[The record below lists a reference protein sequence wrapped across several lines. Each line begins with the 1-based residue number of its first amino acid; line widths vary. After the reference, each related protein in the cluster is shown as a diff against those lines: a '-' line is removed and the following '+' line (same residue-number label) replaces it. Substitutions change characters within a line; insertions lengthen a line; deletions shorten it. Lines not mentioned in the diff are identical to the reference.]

1 MSNRI
6 QEFQNFFKDQIK
18 ESEDEVKAIMK
29 SPIRQLIQS
38 ETVYMGYVDHVDL
51 KRAHVVIRFPKNQVP
66 RLKVPV
72 SIVAVKTSAFN
83 AFGKN
88 IDEWTCPFIDF
99 LNHGDFHSDYS
110 DLLPLYYLKRDDTYY
125 DYIGC
130 TRLNSYLFNLFR
142 KQCEKGNHLRVLVF
156 SPLPPLDYLRN
167 LINFLDNFGSIPE
180 QTVEPK
186 MDYDEWRPEELSYD
200 PNNEGAI
207 AERIMRFLDAE
218 NCCVVQGPPG
228 SGKSYT
234 IAQII
239 STYLNQGKTVCATTM
254 ANKGIIELIKQEP
267 LTKIREQG
275 RITKSNLTADE
286 EKLVPGVKLFDNVFS
301 VPKGEL
307 LCCSNYVL
315 SFAYSAKD
323 VTKDMLPSFDLVVI
337 EEASQAFLAT
347 ILAFKQLGKHCLIV
361 GDPMQLS
368 PIVKKETKSIYKSWN
383 ITPQVEGLRS
393 FVLGTDV
400 KSFKITT
407 TFRLTPASA
416 RLTSAFY
423 RNNFRSVQ
431 KERVDFS
438 KCDSQFFPL
447 EGGVLYYY
455 THDTR
460 NGILTD
466 SAIRIIDGILRQ
478 IEYNYPKYSVAVVT
492 PFIKSAQQLQKHIL
506 PDTKIKDITVETVDR
521 IQGMTVDYAIFYIP
535 GRFPGFALN
544 ERRFNVATSRSMSTT
559 VIVSDMPITKIPFLP
574 PTVSMFLHGMV
585 ELNQDDESYIGS
597 QDFINMQKM
606 HNHQDILLL
615 YPGLEDIVES
625 LLENNIPFSHDGDVD
640 LLDQN
645 GMVIATAG
653 MLLANYNLVIDP
665 VDDDSRLIFEKA
677 GYKVISSEEF
687 NIDLLK

>member
-1 MSNRI
+1 
-6 QEFQNFFKDQIK
+6 
-18 ESEDEVKAIMK
+18 
-29 SPIRQLIQS
+29 
-38 ETVYMGYVDHVDL
+38 
-51 KRAHVVIRFPKNQVP
+51 
-66 RLKVPV
+66 
-72 SIVAVKTSAFN
+72 
-83 AFGKN
+83 
-88 IDEWTCPFIDF
+88 
-99 LNHGDFHSDYS
+99 
-110 DLLPLYYLKRDDTYY
+110 
-125 DYIGC
+125 
-130 TRLNSYLFNLFR
+130 
-142 KQCEKGNHLRVLVF
+142 
-156 SPLPPLDYLRN
+156 
-167 LINFLDNFGSIPE
+167 
-180 QTVEPK
+180 
-186 MDYDEWRPEELSYD
+186 MDYDEWRPEELSYN

-239 STYLNQGKTVCATTM
+239 STYLNEGKTVCATTM
-254 ANKGIIELIKQEP
+254 ANKGIIELIKQKP
-267 LTKIREQG
+267 LTPFREQG

-286 EKLVPGVKLFDNVFS
+286 EKSVPGVKLFDNVFA

-307 LCCSNYVL
+307 LCCTNYVL

-438 KCDSQFFPL
+438 KCYSQFFPA

-466 SAIRIIDGILRQ
+466 SALRVIDEILGQ
-478 IEYNYPKYSVAVVT
+478 IEYNYPNNSVAVVT

-535 GRFPGFALN
+535 GRFPGFALD

-559 VIVSDMPITKIPFLP
+559 VIVSDMPITRIPFIP
-574 PTVSMFLHGMV
+574 PTVSMFLHGIV
-585 ELNQDDESYIGS
+585 EVNQDDESYIGS

-606 HNHQDILLL
+606 QKHQNILLL
-615 YPGLEDIVES
+615 YPGVEEIVEE
-625 LLENNIPFSHDGDVD
+625 LLQNGIPVSEDGEVEITDEQGIVVATAD
-640 LLDQN
+640 LL
-645 GMVIATAG
+645 
-653 MLLANYNLVIDP
+653 LKEYKLAINP
-665 VDDDSRLIFEKA
+665 VDETSRRNFMKY
-677 GYKVISSEEF
+677 GYKTVSSEEF
-687 NIDLLK
+687 DIKMLKS